1 MKPSFPSLIQYDS
14 QGCDRGVREGPVMES
29 VCCKAR
35 SCLSVPVSQSPSA
48 SQSPGLEMK
57 SPRGQGKAGPLQ
69 SFWAV

>member
-1 MKPSFPSLIQYDS
+1 
-14 QGCDRGVREGPVMES
+14 MES
-29 VCCKAR
+29 VYCKAR

>member
-1 MKPSFPSLIQYDS
+1 
-14 QGCDRGVREGPVMES
+14 MES

-57 SPRGQGKAGPLQ
+57 SPRGAGQGQALALFVGCL
-69 SFWAV
+69 VYN